1 MYRFSSKAVLLAI
14 SCLLASFSVQA
25 QDWSNEDIRD
35 RMMIEEL
42 MNKYLYALD
51 KVDPEAYA
59 AVFTEDGELIVRE
72 TDSADDYLER
82 GREEIKAY
90 AVGLR
95 ESWGMPL
102 FGEGGP
108 PFGPLRH
115 VYYNFIV
122 ELEGNTASAETYWT
136 TMAENPNG
144 GAAVIASMGR
154 SEDTFVKLN
163 GQWLFKTRL
172 IIVDMD
178 TPVQQ

>member
-1 MYRFSSKAVLLAI
+1 MSKFSIKATCLTLV
-14 SCLLASFSVQA
+14 CLLLSFSVQA
-25 QDWSNEDIRD
+25 EDWSIDDIRD

-59 AVFTEDGELIVRE
+59 AVFIEDGELIVRE
-72 TDSADDYLER
+72 TDAADDYLEH

-95 ESWGMPL
+95 QTWGMPA
-102 FGEGGP
+102 FGNGGP
-108 PFGPLRH
+108 PFGPIRH
-115 VYYNFIV
+115 TYYNFIIDV
-122 ELEGNTASAETYWT
+122 DGDSAFGETYWT
-136 TMAENPNG
+136 TMAENPEG

-154 SEDTFVKLN
+154 SEDTFVKQD

-178 TPVQQ
+178 TPVK